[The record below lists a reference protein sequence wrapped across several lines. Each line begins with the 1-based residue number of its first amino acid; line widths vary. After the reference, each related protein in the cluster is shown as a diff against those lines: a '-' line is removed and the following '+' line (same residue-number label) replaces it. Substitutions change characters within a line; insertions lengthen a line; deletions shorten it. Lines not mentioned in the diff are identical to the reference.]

1 MGSWLAKS
9 YVDTL
14 KELPKELK
22 PTVNQFKREADYSIR
37 NMKEVMST
45 LAPKLPGRK

>member
-37 NMKEVMST
+37 NMKEAMST